1 MLAPLCFLGTFLQSP
16 EGLALIGSAVAWFL
30 NRKSTNSK
38 RWKVIQER
46 AEIVFD
52 SMEGWAEYMRRTNGK
67 VPSGAEKLEAF
78 LEYVEKAVVAVGG
91 GGKLTDA
98 ERAALAA
105 TAAVKSWLAKGSA
118 TAVTRGKK

>member
-1 MLAPLCFLGTFLQSP
+1 MPAPPCVAGKFLLSP
-16 EGLALIGSAVAWFL
+16 EGIALVGSLAAWLF
-30 NRKSTNSK
+30 RRDFMQSK